1 MRIQD
6 HQIGEKGLHG
16 AIAPSTLSSRSETLQ
31 DAKDERHDR
40 CPDTNGVATGDET
53 DSEGHSFHQEQR
65 DDHDPITARLVAKPG
80 EEETEPRNRR
90 RMTPSRL
97 TEIYDAM
104 TRVLPPLLPAGMT
117 VSRIESS
124 D

>member
-1 MRIQD
+1 MRPIQKVTVS
-6 HQIGEKGLHG
+6 IKNSVTIMTPLRPGWS
-16 AIAPSTLSSRSETLQ
+16 PNR
-31 DAKDERHDR
+31 
-40 CPDTNGVATGDET
+40 
-53 DSEGHSFHQEQR
+53 
-65 DDHDPITARLVAKPG
+65 G

-90 RMTPSRL
+90 RRSPSRL

-104 TRVLPPLLPAGMT
+104 IRVLPPLLPAGMT